1 MAEQSKSYTNF
12 LAKKLGTSLIAKG
25 EKLSFQQVNKKL
37 KENNEWTAK
46 VGKAAAEYLGIPLA
60 KKPKKDINPKVIE
73 PITFAMAKNY
83 LCLPLEDTLDGT
95 IIAIA
100 SPEKSLAL
108 ADDYERFT
116 GKNTIIQYMEE
127 DDLLALIN
135 HTWDKASTKASD
147 VMDQV
152 EEESDLSSI
161 ASMTAELSG
170 PEDLLDS
177 DHDAPI
183 IKLINTI
190 LSQAIKDGA
199 SDIHIEPFEKQVS
212 VRFRVDGVMHTV
224 ITPSKQLHAA
234 MSARLKIMAELD
246 IAEKRLPQDGRI
258 KIKLAGKETD
268 IRVSTLPTQHGER
281 IVLRL
286 LGQQE
291 GIRKLNSIGLREP
304 QLSAMMDFFTQP
316 NGILFVAGPTGSG
329 KTSTLYAGLQEIN
342 TPDKNIVTIE
352 DPVEYALEG
361 LGQIPVNAKIGMT
374 FAKGLRSILR
384 QDPDVVVVGETR
396 DLETAEIAIESSLT
410 GHLVLSTIH
419 TNSAPATV
427 TRLLEMGI
435 EPFLVASS
443 LRGVVAQRMIRL
455 LNPQTKVPRKLDAET
470 KALFDSLPKNVHP
483 KEITLFDA
491 ASTTDCPTGYKGRSG
506 IFEMLVVS
514 DNIRQLIQ
522 GKASDADIAKTA
534 TKEGMLTLYQEGLL
548 RAATGETTLEEVLR
562 VTRTQ

>member
-1 MAEQSKSYTNF
+1 MMTSQNYSDF
-12 LAKKLGTSLIAKG
+12 LASKLGVNFTCDKN
-25 EKLSFQQVNKKL
+25 LSFQQINNNLRKNKK
-37 KENNEWTAK
+37 WTAK
-46 VGKAAAEYLGIPLA
+46 ATKVAAEYLGIPIA
-60 KKPKKDINPKVIE
+60 KKPKEISKEVIH

-83 LCLPLEDTLDGT
+83 LCLPLEETPEGVV
-95 IIAIA
+95 IAIA
-100 SPEKSLAL
+100 SPEKSLAIV
-108 ADDYERFT
+108 DDYARFT
-116 GKNTIIQYMEE
+116 GKNTIVNYMEE
-127 DDLLALIN
+127 EDLLALIN
-135 HTWDKASTKASD
+135 ATWDKGSTKASD
-147 VMDQV
+147 VMEQV
-152 EEESDLSSI
+152 EEESDL
-161 ASMTAELSG
+161 ASMTEKLKE

-177 DHDAPI
+177 DNDAPI

-224 ITPSKQLHAA
+224 VTPSKQLHAA

-291 GIRKLNSIGLREP
+291 GIRKLNKIGLRKT
-304 QLSAMMDFFTQP
+304 QLATITEFFGLP

-361 LGQIPVNAKIGMT
+361 LGQIPVNTKIGMT
-374 FAKGLRSILR
+374 FAAGLRSILR
-384 QDPDVVVVGETR
+384 QDPDVVVIGETR

-443 LRGVVAQRMIRL
+443 LRGVIAQRMIRT
-455 LNPQTKVPRKLDAET
+455 LNPKTKQPREIDAET
-470 KALFDSLPKNVHP
+470 LKLFDELPANIRP
-483 KEITLFDA
+483 KKITLFNA
-491 ASTTDCPTGYKGRSG
+491 VSTDDCPTGYKGRSG
-506 IFEMLVVS
+506 IFEILVIS
-514 DNIRQLIQ
+514 DEIRRLIQ
-522 GKASDADIAKTA
+522 VKASDSEVQKTA
-534 TKEGMLTLYQEGLL
+534 QKEGMLTLYQEGLL

-562 VTRTQ
+562 VTRTC